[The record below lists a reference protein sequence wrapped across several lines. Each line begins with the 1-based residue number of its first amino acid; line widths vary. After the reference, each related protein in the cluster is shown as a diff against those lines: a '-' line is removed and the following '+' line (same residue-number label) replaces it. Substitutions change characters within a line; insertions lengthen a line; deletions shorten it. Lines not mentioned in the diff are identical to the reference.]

1 MSGDESAAG
10 AGNESAAGAG
20 DERRANAVSRS
31 VTAFGH
37 FWWDFLIG
45 DTPEL
50 FLATLVVIGLAV
62 ALRHERTVAIVVVL
76 AAVIGCLA
84 ASTWRGRKRIK

>member
-1 MSGDESAAG
+1 VTSDERAVGASDESAAG
-10 AGNESAAGAG
+10 AGEKP
-20 DERRANAVSRS
+20 RANAVSRS
-31 VTAFGH
+31 ATAFGH

-50 FLATLVVIGLAV
+50 FLATLAVIGLAV
-62 ALRHERTVAIVVVL
+62 ALRHDRTVAIVVVL

-84 ASTWRGRKRIK
+84 ASTWRGRKKIK